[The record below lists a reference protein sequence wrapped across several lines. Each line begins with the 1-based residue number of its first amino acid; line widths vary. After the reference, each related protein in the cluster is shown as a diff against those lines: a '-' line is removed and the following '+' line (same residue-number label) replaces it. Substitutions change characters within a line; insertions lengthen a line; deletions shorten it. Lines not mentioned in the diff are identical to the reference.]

1 MKTARHWMFSVSLLL
16 IPMTAMAQ
24 SSSQNPGRQSGQTPL
39 FEKRTS
45 ERQTR
50 SQSQAMYEDVEIM
63 RRIINRKLGLWPNLV
78 AMNSNCALC
87 HVVSGN
93 LVRNS
98 QGQFVDAME
107 SNLVPYVSKDHWK
120 QGSLGV
126 AVTDFSQDGN
136 IDVFLSGDHSGY
148 DQAHAALGVPTN
160 IEGVYLKGQGVL
172 YTLTLPPPSP
182 SQAASA
188 KKTSTATTSDWE
200 RFRRSV
206 RGDQARP
213 KEAENVKESH
223 EEVVGIFA
231 ELEKSGHLG
240 ITDEVLKILAEN
252 GRHFSHLAPDEKI
265 TVAITFRQ
273 VKAPTANQAQTGT
286 SNNLSTWGNQQDALN
301 TWQAVPDPA
310 STGLGSSN
318 PGGWTFG
325 GGQSGGTGL
334 SGGSGGSGFSG
345 GSAGNSSRGG
355 STLKTPA
362 SVRDFELLG
371 DMQLKQGKAKEAIQA
386 FQRALN
392 LSPPPKQAAA
402 LYQKISQAD
411 LMMEDVAAA
420 KKAMEMAVENIKLAS
435 EPARNQSG
443 SSTKSESRPNL
454 PPKLI
459 ISAPKRLLDQVADK
473 LPYAQF
479 RRQATIDYLD
489 FSSATTTSE
498 KVAN

>member
-1 MKTARHWMFSVSLLL
+1 MKTPRHWKFSASLLF
-16 IPMTAMAQ
+16 IPMVGMAQ
-24 SSSQNPGRQSGQTPL
+24 SSSQDPGGQGRPTPL
-39 FEKRTS
+39 FQKKAYEK
-45 ERQTR
+45 QPQ
-50 SQSQAMYEDVEIM
+50 SQLQAMYEDVEIM
-63 RRIINRKLGLWPNLV
+63 RRILNRKLGLWPNLV

-98 QGQFVDAME
+98 AGQFVDVTDFD
-107 SNLVPYVSKDHWK
+107 LVPYVSKDHWK
-120 QGSLGV
+120 QAGFGAGV
-126 AVTDFSQDGN
+126 GVTDFTPEGN
-136 IDVFLSGDHSGY
+136 IDVFVSADHSVY
-148 DQAHAALGVPTN
+148 DQAHSSLGAPTN
-160 IEGVYLKGQGVL
+160 IEGVYLKGQGVV

-182 SQAASA
+182 SHAARA

-213 KEAENVKESH
+213 KEAENVKESL
-223 EEVVGIFA
+223 EDGIFA

-240 ITDEVLKILAEN
+240 ITEEVIKILAEN
-252 GRHFSHLAPDEKI
+252 GRHFSHVGPDEKI

-273 VKAPTANQAQTGT
+273 VKAPAANQTKTGS

-301 TWQAVPDPA
+301 TWQAVPDPS
-310 STGLGSSN
+310 STGLNSSN

-345 GSAGNSSRGG
+345 GSAGNASSSG
-355 STLKTPA
+355 STAKTPA
-362 SVRDFELLG
+362 SIRDFELLG

-411 LMMEDVAAA
+411 LMMEDVPAA
-420 KKAMEMAVENIKLAS
+420 KKAMEMALENIKLAS
-435 EPARNQSG
+435 APAKNQSG
-443 SSTKSESRPNL
+443 SLTKSDSRPNL

-459 ISAPKRLLDQVADK
+459 ISAPKRLLDQAADK

-479 RRQATIDYLD
+479 RRQVTIDYLD
-489 FSSATTTSE
+489 FSLATTTSE